1 VVRGGHAVRLLSLV
15 FGLFLFALAI
25 VLTLESKL
33 GLWPWD
39 VLHQGIAKH
48 TPLSFG
54 AANIVVGLIVLV
66 IAWMLGGP
74 PGIGT
79 VANAVLVGAF
89 IQGLSSLHAITSLSH
104 DGLAVRIPLLAIGIA
119 LAAPGTAFYIGADVG
134 AGPRDT
140 LMLVGAQRT
149 RVRVGGIRAAI
160 EITAL
165 AIGIVLGGKFGVGTI
180 AFALAVGP
188 TVEFGFWS
196 LAHSPLA
203 REEPGEAPVVVGE

>member
-1 VVRGGHAVRLLSLV
+1 M
-15 FGLFLFALAI
+15 
-25 VLTLESKL
+25 LTLESKL

-54 AANIVVGLIVLV
+54 AANIVVGVVVLV
-66 IAWMLGGP
+66 VAWALGGK
-74 PGIGT
+74 PGLGT

-89 IQGLSSLHAITSLSH
+89 IQGMTSLHAVAALSH
-104 DGLAVRIPLLAIGIA
+104 HGLAVRIPLLAMGIA
-119 LAAPGTAFYIGADVG
+119 LAAPGTAFYIGADLG

-140 LMLVGAQRT
+140 LMLVGARRT
-149 RVRVGGIRAAI
+149 RLRVGAVRAAI

-165 AIGIVLGGKFGVGTI
+165 VIGIVLGGKFGVGTV

-203 REEPGEAPVVVGE
+203 REVPGEAPVVVGE

>member
-1 VVRGGHAVRLLSLV
+1 MSLV

-54 AANIVVGLIVLV
+54 AASIVVGLFVLV
-66 IAWMLGGP
+66 IAWLLGGP

-89 IQGLSSLHAITSLSH
+89 IQGLTSLHAVTSLSH
-104 DGLAVRIPLLAIGIA
+104 QGLGVRIPLLAVGIA
-119 LAAPGTAFYIGADVG
+119 LAAPGTAFYIGADFG

-149 RVRVGGIRAAI
+149 RARVGVVRAAI

-165 AIGIVLGGKFGVGTI
+165 AIGIVLGGTFGIGTV

-188 TVEFGFWS
+188 AVEIGFWS
-196 LAHSPLA
+196 LAHSGLA
-203 REEPGEAPVVVGE
+203 REVPGHAPVVVGE

>member
-1 VVRGGHAVRLLSLV
+1 MRFASLV

-54 AANIVVGLIVLV
+54 AANIVVGLVVLV
-66 IAWMLGGP
+66 IAWLLGGP

-89 IQGLSSLHAITSLSH
+89 IQGLSSLHAVTSLSH
-104 DGLAVRIPLLAIGIA
+104 HGLAFRIPLLAVGIA
-119 LAAPGTAFYIGADVG
+119 LAAPGTAFYIGADLG

-140 LMLVGAQRT
+140 LMLVGARRT
-149 RVRVGGIRAAI
+149 PLRVGGVRAAI

-165 AIGIVLGGKFGVGTI
+165 IIGIILGGKFGVGTV

-188 TVEFGFWS
+188 TVELGFWS

-203 REEPGEAPVVVGE
+203 REAPGAAPVVVGE